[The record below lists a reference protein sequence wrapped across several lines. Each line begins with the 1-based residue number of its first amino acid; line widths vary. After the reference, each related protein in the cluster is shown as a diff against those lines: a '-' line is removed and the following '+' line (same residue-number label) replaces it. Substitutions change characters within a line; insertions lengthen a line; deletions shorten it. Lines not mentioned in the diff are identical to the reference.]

1 MPLVSVIMPCFNHA
15 LFVGESI
22 EAILAQSVADLELI
36 IVDDCSRDDC
46 RTVIEKYAGADRRV
60 RAIYHDRNLGAS
72 RSRNDGMRAARG
84 EYLAFC
90 DADDVWMPMKLARQL
105 EVLGKNPMHDVA
117 YCDAEIVNERGM
129 ATGKRFS
136 NLLPVPGDGS
146 GRLFHKFCT
155 RNFVNTQTV
164 VLRRNCVLDGRYFDE
179 RIKWVEDWWF
189 WVRVS
194 HRHSFVYTDEVLAK
208 YRVHSRSTAVVQR
221 RGYKVNRV
229 KVFHRILRNYPE
241 IPAELKSQIYYHM
254 GATLIGLGKRRCARR
269 CFVRSLD
276 LRWFNPRA
284 IYGLVRSFSK
294 VEPRSSQFR
303 FGHAVTT

>member
-72 RSRNDGMRAARG
+72 RSRNDGIRAARG

-105 EVLGKNPMHDVA
+105 EVLRKNPMHDVA

-136 NLLPVPGDGS
+136 NQLPVPGDGS

-241 IPAELKSQIYYHM
+241 IPAELKSQIYYDM
-254 GATLIGLGKRRCARR
+254 GATLIGLGKRKCARR
-269 CFVRSLD
+269 SFTRSIEFQRSNLRSLGGW
-276 LRWFNPRA
+276 LLSFTGLAPRHWIDRVA
-284 IYGLVRSFSK
+284 PANS
-294 VEPRSSQFR
+294 
-303 FGHAVTT
+303 

>member
-72 RSRNDGMRAARG
+72 RSRNDGIRAARG

-105 EVLGKNPMHDVA
+105 EVLRKNPMHDVA

-136 NLLPVPGDGS
+136 NQLPVPGDGS

-241 IPAELKSQIYYHM
+241 IPAELKSQIYYDM
-254 GATLIGLGKRRCARR
+254 GATLIGLGKRKCARR
-269 CFVRSLD
+269 SFTRSIEFQRSNLRSLGGW
-276 LRWFNPRA
+276 LLSFTGLAPRHWIHRVA
-284 IYGLVRSFSK
+284 PANS
-294 VEPRSSQFR
+294 
-303 FGHAVTT
+303 